1 MGEVIDGRPIAEAIK
16 GELRGKVQA
25 LGARGIV
32 PGLASVLVGEA
43 PASRVYVRNI
53 ARGCADVGIRSI
65 VVEIPGDSR
74 EDAVMDRLRDLSRD
88 PQLHGI
94 LLQRPLPDPLREE
107 RVVEAIAPGKDVD
120 CSHPGNLGRLLAGD
134 PTFVPATP
142 LGIRELLVRSG
153 HPPEGKHVV
162 IVGRSNVVGKP
173 LAALLVQKA
182 PGANATVTVCHS
194 ATKDLGDHTRR
205 AEILVAAIGRPE
217 FIRASMIAR
226 SAVVVDVG
234 INRVADPATGR
245 GYRMVG
251 DVAYAEVAP
260 RVRAITPVPGG
271 VGPMTLAMLLANTVR
286 SAQGTAETI

>member
-1 MGEVIDGRPIAEAIK
+1 MGEIIDGRPIAEAIK
-16 GELRGKVQA
+16 GELRGRVQA
-25 LGARGIV
+25 LGARGVV
-32 PGLASVLVGEA
+32 PGLASVLVGGD
-43 PASRVYVRNI
+43 PASRVYVKNI
-53 ARGCADVGIRSI
+53 ARGCADVGIRS
-65 VVEIPGDSR
+65 VVAEIPGETR
-74 EDAVMDRLRDLSRD
+74 EDAVIDRIRDLNRD

-94 LLQRPLPDPLREE
+94 LLQRPLPDHLREE

-120 CSHPGNLGRLLAGD
+120 CSHPENLGHLLAGD
-134 PTFVPATP
+134 PIFVPATP

-162 IVGRSNVVGKP
+162 IVGRSNIVGKP
-173 LAALLVQKA
+173 LAALLMQKT

-194 ATKDLGDHTRR
+194 ATRDLAEHTRR

-234 INRVADPATGR
+234 INRVADPAAER

-251 DVAYAEVAP
+251 DVAYGEVAP
-260 RVRAITPVPGG
+260 RAQAITPVPGG
-271 VGPMTLAMLLANTVR
+271 VGPMTLAMLLANTIR
-286 SAQGTAETI
+286 SALGTSETI